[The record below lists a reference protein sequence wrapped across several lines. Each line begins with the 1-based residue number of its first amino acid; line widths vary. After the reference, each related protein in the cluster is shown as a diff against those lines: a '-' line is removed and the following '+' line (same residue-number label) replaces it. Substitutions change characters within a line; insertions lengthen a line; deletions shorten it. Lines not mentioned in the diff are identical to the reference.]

1 MNAYLLTFGA
11 IGLTLV
17 VTKSKIFMPL
27 RRSLVESRQLDVSI
41 LGELL
46 SCSMCLGTW
55 AGFVVGLLL
64 GYGLV
69 GVLAYGGVVCAGA
82 WLVCGV
88 CCLLE
93 LLIERLKQGVM

>member
-1 MNAYLLTFGA
+1 MDPYLLTFGA
-11 IGLTLV
+11 IGLTIV

-27 RRSLVESRQLDVSI
+27 RRSLVESRQIDVAL

-55 AGFVVGLLL
+55 MGFVVGLLL

-69 GVLAYGGVVCAGA
+69 GVLAYGGVVCVGA
-82 WLVCGV
+82 WFACGV

-93 LLIERLKQGVM
+93 LLIERLRMM